1 MNTNRA
7 INILSAAL
15 VLFLAAAAFVLSYD
29 ALHELAKDNG
39 IKPGL
44 AWLWP
49 LTLDAVMIA
58 ASLAVLRASL
68 NAEGKVY
75 QWGLVGAFTVASI
88 GFNVVHAPATL
99 LARSIFA
106 LPPLVVFLGFELLM
120 KQTGATVKRQGALA
134 SIADLESEAATATAQ
149 VDGLTASITDLA
161 SKRDALKAELVT
173 LRKEKKAATN
183 GNAPATT
190 GDATREKAREILAER
205 GSISGAALGRE
216 LGRSESLGRQL
227 KREFAEVNGN
237 EVINE

>member
-29 ALHELAKDNG
+29 ALHELAKANG

-75 QWGLVGAFTVASI
+75 QWGLVGAFTLASI
-88 GFNVVHAPATL
+88 GFNIVHAPPTL

-120 KQTGATVKRQGALA
+120 KQAAATVKRNAAIA
-134 SIADLESEAATATAQ
+134 SISDLESEAATATAR
-149 VDGLTASITDLA
+149 VDGLTASIDALA

-173 LRKEKKAATN
+173 LRREKKAATN
-183 GNAPATT
+183 VPSTS
-190 GDATREKAREILAER
+190 DATREKAAAILR
-205 GSISGAALGRE
+205 DVPDISGAALGRE

-227 KREFAEVNGN
+227 KREFAEVSGNGT
-237 EVINE
+237 EVTQ

>member
-1 MNTNRA
+1 MTTNKA
-7 INILSAAL
+7 ISILSAIL

-29 ALHELAKDNG
+29 ALLGLALANG

-75 QWGLVGAFTVASI
+75 QWGLVGAFTGASI
-88 GFNVVHAPATL
+88 AFNVVHAPATL

-120 KQTGATVKRQGALA
+120 KQTGATVKRNAAIA
-134 SIADLESEAATATAQ
+134 SIDDLESEAVTKRAEVDALTDEAATLQ
-149 VDGLTASITDLA
+149 GNRDG
-161 SKRDALKAELVT
+161 LKAELVT
-173 LRKEKKAATN
+173 LRKEKRATV
-183 GNAPATT
+183 PAT
-190 GDATREKAREILAER
+190 GDGTRERATEILAER
-205 GSISGAALGRE
+205 PAISGAALGRE

-227 KREFAEVNGN
+227 KREFAETNGKGA
-237 EVINE
+237 